1 MDAAPTNGDAA
12 QQRDGHSPTAGAA
25 WGMTHMT
32 MAELARRRRSRSRQA
47 GCMAVMRIRQC
58 AAYDRVGATATAAG
72 GHAPPATRCLR
83 RLSAKPAAP
92 KCFKRP
98 AILRKGAQ
106 GKGVWEALM
115 LKITRLIS
123 LAAIAALIVSG
134 SAPAMAAAS
143 GHLKKTTHASN
154 PVPRTTATPVTSGYN
169 SPSVSAMPLPLR
181 PFAAAPKRAAAP
193 QSASGAVRTSAAP
206 QSASG
211 AAGTGAAPQSASNP
225 VGNSGRADRSGGRA
239 ASF

>member
-1 MDAAPTNGDAA
+1 
-12 QQRDGHSPTAGAA
+12 
-25 WGMTHMT
+25 
-32 MAELARRRRSRSRQA
+32 
-47 GCMAVMRIRQC
+47 
-58 AAYDRVGATATAAG
+58 
-72 GHAPPATRCLR
+72 
-83 RLSAKPAAP
+83 
-92 KCFKRP
+92 
-98 AILRKGAQ
+98 
-106 GKGVWEALM
+106 
-115 LKITRLIS
+115 
-123 LAAIAALIVSG
+123 
-134 SAPAMAAAS
+134 MAATS

-211 AAGTGAAPQSASNP
+211 AAGTGAAPQSGSNP